1 MVSKFKI
8 FEIITAC
15 ANNDRPYDPQ
25 LFMQRAMFSGRTFNT
40 TSTQYT
46 LHTLVH
52 KRVGAQSK
60 LVGGC
65 LAVYRRLARR
75 RQELFVSFSHA
86 CMRIRASIMPRN
98 TQPGELVTTLDM

>member
-1 MVSKFKI
+1 MTVHTIRSFSCNAQCSQGELLI
-8 FEIITAC
+8 
-15 ANNDRPYDPQ
+15 
-25 LFMQRAMFSGRTFNT
+25 LRAHNIHIR
-40 TSTQYT
+40 T

-52 KRVGAQSK
+52 ERVGAQSK

-75 RQELFVSFSHA
+75 RQGLFVSFSHA